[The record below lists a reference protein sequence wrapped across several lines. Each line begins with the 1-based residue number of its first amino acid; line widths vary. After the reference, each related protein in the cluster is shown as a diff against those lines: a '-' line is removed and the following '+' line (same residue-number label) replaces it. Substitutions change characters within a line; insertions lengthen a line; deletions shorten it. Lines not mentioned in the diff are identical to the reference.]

1 MELAYRARDLEQ
13 ILRPSSRQQK
23 VEAGKPSRRD
33 LLGKVREEVD
43 VEVKTLRAR
52 IIEGLRGR
60 GLKLPSAVRS
70 IGLLRR
76 MAQSGPDAAD
86 RREADN
92 TSGLSE
98 AELRL
103 TFLASRWDCLRSQ
116 IEQIEVSASAGGS
129 SEDRMRYLKRWVEV
143 WREVVGDTVG
153 IYSEIFLAA
162 PTGESGS
169 QDSSSGLEMQD
180 PHTPMPIFLSQSLQ
194 ALQRLLEN
202 QLPHISSIASL
213 ASLQTQ
219 LSYCSAAFS
228 KFGFEF
234 KHLSNALITARVREV
249 TEERFSQ
256 ATAAFAKDVQRT
268 LTLSGA
274 RGGKARF
281 VPGALIGDDDA
292 RSSVLTL
299 DEAQLPPRSTSKAKA
314 AQARQWQSSQPPSYI
329 TLFPPLARLLNGHA
343 QALNE
348 LRLLPLAALY
358 PPLRAQQAAALAFCA
373 AELATIA
380 TKASQALNNAQ
391 WSPNPDAAFQEEQAS
406 QSALLKRFTLVFS
419 RAVVPWCL
427 WALRE
432 GVYPDI
438 EQSEDSG
445 HRNVVEDELEEA
457 LTTLLAAAGIQ
468 EAEETQEAIPVVTNG
483 EAHGEEQVQS
493 QTEPLNE
500 DTQID
505 VLGQAKAPNGEASHA
520 EEPPEAESVEGSE
533 TPTLEVQ

>member
-1 MELAYRARDLEQ
+1 
-13 ILRPSSRQQK
+13 
-23 VEAGKPSRRD
+23 
-33 LLGKVREEVD
+33 
-43 VEVKTLRAR
+43 
-52 IIEGLRGR
+52 
-60 GLKLPSAVRS
+60 
-70 IGLLRR
+70 
-76 MAQSGPDAAD
+76 
-86 RREADN
+86 
-92 TSGLSE
+92 
-98 AELRL
+98 
-103 TFLASRWDCLRSQ
+103 
-116 IEQIEVSASAGGS
+116 
-129 SEDRMRYLKRWVEV
+129 MRYLKRWVEV

-162 PTGESGS
+162 LTGESGS
-169 QDSSSGLEMQD
+169 QDSSSALEMQD
-180 PHTPMPIFLSQSLQ
+180 PRTPLPIFLSQSLQ

-256 ATAAFAKDVQRT
+256 ATAAFTKDVQRT

-281 VPGALIGDDDA
+281 VPGALIGDDDT

-299 DEAQLPPRSTSKAKA
+299 DEAQLPPRSTSKGKA

-329 TLFPPLARLLNGHA
+329 ALFPPLARLLNGHA

-358 PPLRAQQAAALAFCA
+358 PTLRAQQAAALASCA
-373 AELATIA
+373 AELSTIA

-391 WSPNPDAAFQEEQAS
+391 WSPNPDAAFQEEQAA
-406 QSALLKRFTLVFS
+406 QSALLKQFTLVFS

-438 EQSEDSG
+438 EQTEDSG
-445 HRNVVEDELEEA
+445 RRNAVEDEHEEA
-457 LTTLLAAAGIQ
+457 LTALLLAAGIQ
-468 EAEETQEAIPVVTNG
+468 EAEEIKEVVPVVTNG
-483 EAHGEEQVQS
+483 QAHDKEQVQS
-493 QTEPLNE
+493 KAVPLNAE
-500 DTQID
+500 TQID
-505 VLGQAKAPNGEASHA
+505 VLGQAKAPNGEASHV
-520 EEPPEAESVEGSE
+520 EEPPEAQIVEGSKA
-533 TPTLEVQ
+533 PTTEVQ